1 MSLRLICILIA
12 APCLV
17 GAGYLLGQSNTSS
30 PVFRPSEQTRFQ
42 AIVVGDSAFLLDA
55 ANGST
60 WALSAQRDGVQGW
73 LPLRRFEEGVAAE
86 RWTSGLRADP
96 PSTFVPRLAPPLQ
109 VALEKEGYAR
119 VKLKRRKS
127 GYLAVA
133 GRVNRKEFNLL
144 IDTGAPVT
152 HLDRKRTE
160 RLGARLRIGPC
171 SRMPPLGFAGPWPSR
186 PRPNPRRALSPTIHR
201 GAVVATPNLE

>member
-1 MSLRLICILIA
+1 
-12 APCLV
+12 
-17 GAGYLLGQSNTSS
+17 
-30 PVFRPSEQTRFQ
+30 
-42 AIVVGDSAFLLDA
+42 
-55 ANGST
+55 
-60 WALSAQRDGVQGW
+60 
-73 LPLRRFEEGVAAE
+73 LRRFEEGVAAE

-160 RLGARLRIGPC
+160 RLGLKWEVQGGGLEPALEKRPALHAFVDSIELGTFRTGRLKVGEHDLSENNRRVGEYGD
-171 SRMPPLGFAGPWPSR
+171 PPSDGLLGADIL
-186 PRPNPRRALSPTIHR
+186 A
-201 GAVVATPNLE
+201 PNLAVIDYKSCELFVLSRESGD